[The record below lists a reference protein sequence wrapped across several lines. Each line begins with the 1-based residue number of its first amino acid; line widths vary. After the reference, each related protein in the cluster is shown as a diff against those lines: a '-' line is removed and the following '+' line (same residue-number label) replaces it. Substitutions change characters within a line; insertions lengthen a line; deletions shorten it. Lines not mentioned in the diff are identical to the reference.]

1 MDNKNL
7 HCRPVVPMPEWLRL
21 MAPKGRVGKLDFA
34 KLLGYKG
41 AQSLDAAIANGE
53 APRPRCCHTLGTG
66 SRHLHPSRQALLVEQ
81 EGRRCRVP
89 TSFELFCRKSLTSSF
104 GYSKVQSHQPQHNY
118 MEF

>member
-41 AQSLDAAIANGE
+41 AQSLDVAIANGE
-53 APRPRCCHTLGTG
+53 APRPDVATHSERAQGIFTPAGKRCWW
-66 SRHLHPSRQALLVEQ
+66 SKKAVVAEYQ
-81 EGRRCRVP
+81 RR
-89 TSFELFCRKSLTSSF
+89 L
-104 GYSKVQSHQPQHNY
+104 NY
-118 MEF
+118 FAEKA